1 MVLGL
6 HDDAAAE
13 ETEAAHH
20 AGRDTGR
27 IEPGGSVEAELRNDH
42 EQRGAQRDE
51 HVRAHAGALG
61 ADFPF
66 VADDCAHEGGREHAE
81 RQIKQR

>member
-6 HDDAAAE
+6 HDDTAAE

-27 IEPGGSVEAELRNDH
+27 IEPGGSFEAELRNDH
-42 EQRGAQRDE
+42 EQRGAERDE

-61 ADFPF
+61 ADFP
-66 VADDCAHEGGREHAE
+66 
-81 RQIKQR
+81 

>member
-6 HDDAAAE
+6 HDDTAAE

-27 IEPGGSVEAELRNDH
+27 VEPGGSFKAELRNDH
-42 EQRGAQRDE
+42 EHRSAQRDE
-51 HVRAHAGALG
+51 HVRTHARALG
-61 ADFPF
+61 ADFPLI
-66 VADDCAHEGGREHAE
+66 ADDRAHKGGGQHTDG
-81 RQIKQR
+81 